1 MPVGSVPDAR
11 LQVYGVVPPVA
22 FNVAEYA
29 VPAVAPDR
37 EVVATAS
44 GGATTGVMVT
54 TALPDLVESAVL
66 VAVTVAVVL
75 VVTAGA
81 W

>member
-1 MPVGSVPDAR
+1 
-11 LQVYGVVPPVA
+11 
-22 FNVAEYA
+22 VAEYA
-29 VPAVAPDR
+29 VPEVAPDKD
-37 EVVATAS
+37 VVVTVR
-44 GGATTGVMVT
+44 GGARAGLIVT

-75 VVTAGA
+75 VVTDGA